1 MVNELIFRAADT
13 ATALEKVQTK
23 LGEDAFIIGIKNVG
37 SFVEIT
43 ASIEPPKKRPV
54 KNSRD
59 AERWLKSAK
68 TSLDDFRQQRQSSD
82 LDADTTLDL
91 SALSKAIEASSLT
104 QTDELAPAKPVAA
117 RGESAADGAPEVQTE
132 AEIGDSAPAS
142 LFDDLENENA
152 SISAPAPAPEDIRAD
167 GATSLGFEAAAP
179 DNVSSEKKSA
189 HSTSLESNAPGLGF
203 GDLLAIGL
211 SSKFIKSEIKISEFE
226 GAIEKDALLDRLVE
240 IFIDPKAA
248 ELFQPTQ
255 NVVFIGP
262 PGSGK
267 STLIAGLM
275 QNITQQS
282 NEKPQVLHVS
292 DEVLFETDRLSF
304 YARILN
310 FPQIRQKTC
319 TSSNILAPQAQI
331 SEIAWEKHPE
341 FCAVFKRDGQIFS
354 HVHVVMVLPAEMNT
368 DSMDEILRVSP
379 SNLSVIFN
387 KCDYGRASPKQL
399 MSLYNRGGKIAAL
412 TGDPSLRSDL
422 KAVDAQTLRV
432 FFEYILPV

>member
-68 TSLDDFRQQRQSSD
+68 TSLDDFRQQRQTSD

-91 SALSKAIEASSLT
+91 SALSKAIEANSLT

-117 RGESAADGAPEVQTE
+117 RADSAADGAPDIQTD
-132 AEIGDSAPAS
+132 AKIGDPSPAS
-142 LFDDLENENA
+142 LFDDVENKTA
-152 SISAPAPAPEDIRAD
+152 PISGPAPEETQAD
-167 GATSLGFEAAAP
+167 GATPLGFEKAAP
-179 DNVSSEKKSA
+179 ANLPSEKKSA
-189 HSTSLESNAPGLGF
+189 HAASLESNAPGLSF

-211 SSKFIKSEIKISEFE
+211 SSEFIKAEIKISEFE

-248 ELFQPTQ
+248 ELFQPRQ

-282 NEKPQVLHVS
+282 SEKPQVLHVS
-292 DEVLFETDRLSF
+292 EEVLFETDRLSF
-304 YARILN
+304 YARVLN
-310 FPQIRQKTC
+310 FAQSRQKIC
-319 TSSNILAPQAQI
+319 GASNILAPQAQI

-354 HVHVVMVLPAEMNT
+354 HVHVVMVLPAEMNAG
-368 DSMDEILRVSP
+368 SMDEILRVSP
-379 SNLSVIFN
+379 ANLSVIFN

-399 MSLYNRGGKIAAL
+399 MSLYNRGGKVAAL
-412 TGDPSLRSDL
+412 TGDPSLQSDL
-422 KAVDAQTLRV
+422 KAVDAQTLRI

>member
-68 TSLDDFRQQRQSSD
+68 TSLDDFRQQRQTSD

-91 SALSKAIEASSLT
+91 SALSKAIEANSLT

-117 RGESAADGAPEVQTE
+117 RADSAADGAPDIQTD
-132 AEIGDSAPAS
+132 AKIGDPSPAS
-142 LFDDLENENA
+142 LFDDVENKTA
-152 SISAPAPAPEDIRAD
+152 PISGPAPEETQAD
-167 GATSLGFEAAAP
+167 GATPLGFEEAAP
-179 DNVSSEKKSA
+179 ANLPSEIKSA
-189 HSTSLESNAPGLGF
+189 HVASLESNTPRLSF

-211 SSKFIKSEIKISEFE
+211 SSEFIKAEIKISEFE

-248 ELFQPTQ
+248 ELFQPRQ

-282 NEKPQVLHVS
+282 SEKPQVLHVS
-292 DEVLFETDRLSF
+292 EEVLFETDRLSF
-304 YARILN
+304 YARVLN
-310 FPQIRQKTC
+310 FAQSRQKIC
-319 TSSNILAPQAQI
+319 SASNILAPQAQI

-354 HVHVVMVLPAEMNT
+354 HVHVVMVLPAEMNAG
-368 DSMDEILRVSP
+368 SMDEILRVSP
-379 SNLSVIFN
+379 ANLSVIFN

-399 MSLYNRGGKIAAL
+399 MSLYNRGGKVTAL
-412 TGDPSLRSDL
+412 TGDPSLQSDL
-422 KAVDAQTLRV
+422 KAVDAQTLRI

>member
-68 TSLDDFRQQRQSSD
+68 TSLDDFRQQRQTSD

-91 SALSKAIEASSLT
+91 SALSKAIEANSLT

-117 RGESAADGAPEVQTE
+117 RADSAADGAPDIQTD
-132 AEIGDSAPAS
+132 AKIGDPSPAS
-142 LFDDLENENA
+142 LFDDVENKTA
-152 SISAPAPAPEDIRAD
+152 PISGPAPEETQAD
-167 GATSLGFEAAAP
+167 GATPLGFEEAAP
-179 DNVSSEKKSA
+179 ANLPSEKKSA
-189 HSTSLESNAPGLGF
+189 HAASLESNAPGLSF

-211 SSKFIKSEIKISEFE
+211 SSEFIKAEIKISEFE

-248 ELFQPTQ
+248 ELFQPRQ

-282 NEKPQVLHVS
+282 SEKPQVLHVS
-292 DEVLFETDRLSF
+292 EEVLFETDRLSF
-304 YARILN
+304 YARVLN
-310 FPQIRQKTC
+310 FAQSRQKIC
-319 TSSNILAPQAQI
+319 SASNILAPQAQI

-354 HVHVVMVLPAEMNT
+354 HVHVVMILPAEMNAV
-368 DSMDEILRVSP
+368 SMDEILRVSP
-379 SNLSVIFN
+379 ANLSVIFN

-399 MSLYNRGGKIAAL
+399 MSLYNRGGKVAAL
-412 TGDPSLRSDL
+412 TGDPSLQSDL
-422 KAVDAQTLRV
+422 KAVDAQMLRI
-432 FFEYILPV
+432 FFEYVLPV

>member
-68 TSLDDFRQQRQSSD
+68 TSLDDFRQQRQTSD

-91 SALSKAIEASSLT
+91 SALSKAIEANSLT

-117 RGESAADGAPEVQTE
+117 RADSAADGAADIQTD
-132 AEIGDSAPAS
+132 AKIGDPSPAS
-142 LFDDLENENA
+142 LFDDVENKTA
-152 SISAPAPAPEDIRAD
+152 PISGPAPEETQAD
-167 GATSLGFEAAAP
+167 GATPLGFEKAAP
-179 DNVSSEKKSA
+179 ANLPSEKKSA
-189 HSTSLESNAPGLGF
+189 HAASLESNAPGLSF

-211 SSKFIKSEIKISEFE
+211 SSEFIKAEIKISEFE

-248 ELFQPTQ
+248 ELFQPRQ

-282 NEKPQVLHVS
+282 SEKPQVLHVS
-292 DEVLFETDRLSF
+292 EEVLFETDRLSF
-304 YARILN
+304 YARVLN
-310 FPQIRQKTC
+310 FAQSRQKIC
-319 TSSNILAPQAQI
+319 GASNILAPQAQI

-354 HVHVVMVLPAEMNT
+354 HVHVVMVLPAEMNAG
-368 DSMDEILRVSP
+368 SMDEILRVSP
-379 SNLSVIFN
+379 ANLSVIFN

-399 MSLYNRGGKIAAL
+399 MSLYNRGGKVAAL
-412 TGDPSLRSDL
+412 TGDPSLQSDL
-422 KAVDAQTLRV
+422 KAVDVQTLKI

>member
-82 LDADTTLDL
+82 LDADTMLDL
-91 SALSKAIEASSLT
+91 SALSKAIEVNSLT
-104 QTDELAPAKPVAA
+104 QKDDFAPIAALGDGAADGPTEAQTDSGSGDRDTPTSLDEAENKTASISRPATQEPQ
-117 RGESAADGAPEVQTE
+117 ADGAPPLDFEE
-132 AEIGDSAPAS
+132 AVTADLPIEKKPTLAAS
-142 LFDDLENENA
+142 L
-152 SISAPAPAPEDIRAD
+152 EDN
-167 GATSLGFEAAAP
+167 SLGM
-179 DNVSSEKKSA
+179 S
-189 HSTSLESNAPGLGF
+189 F

-211 SSKFIKSEIKISEFE
+211 SPEFIKAEIKISEFQ
-226 GAIEKDALLDRLVE
+226 GTIEKDALLDRLVE
-240 IFIDPKAA
+240 IFLDPKAT
-248 ELFQPTQ
+248 EVLQSGK

-262 PGSGK
+262 PGAGK

-275 QNITQQS
+275 QNITKQS
-282 NEKPQVLHVS
+282 REKPQVLHVS
-292 DEVLFETDRLSF
+292 EEVLFETDRLNF
-304 YARILN
+304 YARVLN
-310 FPQIRQKTC
+310 FAQMRQKKC
-319 TSSNILAPQAQI
+319 SASNILAPKAQI

-341 FCAVFKRDGQIFS
+341 FCAVFKRDGQIFP
-354 HVHVVMVLPAEMNT
+354 HVNVVMVLPAEINAV
-368 DSMDEILRVSP
+368 SMDEILRVSP

-412 TGDPSLRSDL
+412 TGDPSFQSGL
-422 KAVDAQTLRV
+422 KAVDRQTLRV

>member
-68 TSLDDFRQQRQSSD
+68 TSLDDFRQQRQTSD

-91 SALSKAIEASSLT
+91 SALSKAIEANSLT
-104 QTDELAPAKPVAA
+104 QTDEPASAKPVAA
-117 RGESAADGAPEVQTE
+117 RADSAADCAPDIQTD
-132 AEIGDSAPAS
+132 AKIGDPTPAS
-142 LFDDLENENA
+142 LFDDVENKTA
-152 SISAPAPAPEDIRAD
+152 PISWPAPEETQTD
-167 GATSLGFEAAAP
+167 GATPLGFEEATPANLP
-179 DNVSSEKKSA
+179 NEKKSA
-189 HSTSLESNAPGLGF
+189 HAASLESNAPRLGF

-211 SSKFIKSEIKISEFE
+211 SSEFIKTEIKISEFE

-248 ELFQPTQ
+248 ELFQPRQ

-282 NEKPQVLHVS
+282 SEKPQVLHVS
-292 DEVLFETDRLSF
+292 EEVLFETDRLSF
-304 YARILN
+304 YARLLN
-310 FPQIRQKTC
+310 FAQSRQKIC
-319 TSSNILAPQAQI
+319 SASNILAPQAQI

-354 HVHVVMVLPAEMNT
+354 HVHVVMVLPAEMNAG
-368 DSMDEILRVSP
+368 SMDEILRVSP
-379 SNLSVIFN
+379 ANLSVIFN

-399 MSLYNRGGKIAAL
+399 MSLYNRGGKVAAL
-412 TGDPSLRSDL
+412 TGDPSLQSDL
-422 KAVDAQTLRV
+422 KAVDVQTLKI

>member
-68 TSLDDFRQQRQSSD
+68 TSLDDFRQQRQTSD

-91 SALSKAIEASSLT
+91 SALSKAIEANSLT

-117 RGESAADGAPEVQTE
+117 RSDSAADSATDIQKD
-132 AEIGDSAPAS
+132 AEIGDLAPAS
-142 LFDDLENENA
+142 LFDDVENKTA
-152 SISAPAPAPEDIRAD
+152 PISGPAPEETQAD
-167 GATSLGFEAAAP
+167 GATPLGFEKAAP
-179 DNVSSEKKSA
+179 ANLPSEKKSA
-189 HSTSLESNAPGLGF
+189 HAASLESNAPGLGF

-211 SSKFIKSEIKISEFE
+211 SSEFIKAEIKISEFE

-248 ELFQPTQ
+248 ELFQPRQ

-282 NEKPQVLHVS
+282 SEKPQVLHVS
-292 DEVLFETDRLSF
+292 EEVLFETDRLSF
-304 YARILN
+304 YARLLN
-310 FPQIRQKTC
+310 FAQSRQKIC
-319 TSSNILAPQAQI
+319 SASNILAPQAQI

-354 HVHVVMVLPAEMNT
+354 HVHVVMVLPAEMNAG
-368 DSMDEILRVSP
+368 SMDEILRVSP
-379 SNLSVIFN
+379 TNLSVIFN

-399 MSLYNRGGKIAAL
+399 MSLYNRGGKVAAL
-412 TGDPSLRSDL
+412 TGDPSLQSDL
-422 KAVDAQTLRV
+422 KAVDVQTLKI

>member
-68 TSLDDFRQQRQSSD
+68 TSLDDFRQQRQTSD

-91 SALSKAIEASSLT
+91 SALSKAIEANSLT

-117 RGESAADGAPEVQTE
+117 RADSAADGAPDIQTD
-132 AEIGDSAPAS
+132 AKIGDPTPAS
-142 LFDDLENENA
+142 LFDDVENKTA
-152 SISAPAPAPEDIRAD
+152 PISWPAPEETQAN
-167 GATSLGFEAAAP
+167 GATPLGFEEAVPA
-179 DNVSSEKKSA
+179 NVPSETKSA
-189 HSTSLESNAPGLGF
+189 HAASLESNAPGLGF

-211 SSKFIKSEIKISEFE
+211 SSEFIKAEIKISEFE

-248 ELFQPTQ
+248 ELFQPRQ

-282 NEKPQVLHVS
+282 SEKPQVLHVS
-292 DEVLFETDRLSF
+292 EEVLFETDRLSF
-304 YARILN
+304 YARVLN
-310 FPQIRQKTC
+310 FAQSRQKIC
-319 TSSNILAPQAQI
+319 SASNILAPQAQI

-354 HVHVVMVLPAEMNT
+354 HVHVVMVLPAEMNAG
-368 DSMDEILRVSP
+368 SMDEILRVSP
-379 SNLSVIFN
+379 ANLSVIFN

-399 MSLYNRGGKIAAL
+399 MSLYNRGGKVAAL
-412 TGDPSLRSDL
+412 TGDPSLQSDL
-422 KAVDAQTLRV
+422 KAVDVQTLKI

>member
-68 TSLDDFRQQRQSSD
+68 TSLDDFRQQRQTSD

-91 SALSKAIEASSLT
+91 SALSKAIEANSLT

-117 RGESAADGAPEVQTE
+117 RADSAADGAPDIQTN
-132 AEIGDSAPAS
+132 AKIGDPSPAS
-142 LFDDLENENA
+142 LFDDVENKTA
-152 SISAPAPAPEDIRAD
+152 PISGPAPEETQAD
-167 GATSLGFEAAAP
+167 GATPLGFEKAAP
-179 DNVSSEKKSA
+179 ANLPSEKKSA
-189 HSTSLESNAPGLGF
+189 HAASLESNAPGLSF

-211 SSKFIKSEIKISEFE
+211 SSEFIKAEIKISEFE

-248 ELFQPTQ
+248 ELFQPRQ

-282 NEKPQVLHVS
+282 SEKPQVLHVS
-292 DEVLFETDRLSF
+292 EEVLFETDRLSF
-304 YARILN
+304 YARVLN
-310 FPQIRQKTC
+310 FAQSRQKIC
-319 TSSNILAPQAQI
+319 SASNILAPQEQI

-354 HVHVVMVLPAEMNT
+354 HVHVVMVLPAEMNAG
-368 DSMDEILRVSP
+368 SMDEILRISP
-379 SNLSVIFN
+379 ANLSVIFN

-399 MSLYNRGGKIAAL
+399 MSLYNRGGKVAAL
-412 TGDPSLRSDL
+412 TGDPSLQSDL
-422 KAVDAQTLRV
+422 KAVDVQTLRI

>member
-68 TSLDDFRQQRQSSD
+68 TSLDDFRQQRQTSD

-91 SALSKAIEASSLT
+91 SALSKAIEANSLT

-117 RGESAADGAPEVQTE
+117 RADSAADGAPDIQTD
-132 AEIGDSAPAS
+132 AKIGDPTPAS
-142 LFDDLENENA
+142 LFDDVENKTA
-152 SISAPAPAPEDIRAD
+152 PISGPAPEETQAD
-167 GATSLGFEAAAP
+167 GATPLGFEEAAP
-179 DNVSSEKKSA
+179 ANLPSEIKSA
-189 HSTSLESNAPGLGF
+189 HVASLESNTPRLSF

-211 SSKFIKSEIKISEFE
+211 SSEFIKAEIKISEFE

-248 ELFQPTQ
+248 ELFQPRQ

-282 NEKPQVLHVS
+282 SEKPQVLHVS
-292 DEVLFETDRLSF
+292 EEVLFETDRLSF
-304 YARILN
+304 YARVLN
-310 FPQIRQKTC
+310 FAQSRQKIC
-319 TSSNILAPQAQI
+319 SASNILAPQAQI

-354 HVHVVMVLPAEMNT
+354 HVHVVMVLPAEMNAG
-368 DSMDEILRVSP
+368 SMDEILRVSP
-379 SNLSVIFN
+379 ANLSVIFN

-399 MSLYNRGGKIAAL
+399 MSLYNRGGKVAAL
-412 TGDPSLRSDL
+412 TGDPSLQSDL
-422 KAVDAQTLRV
+422 KAVDVQTLKI

>member
-54 KNSRD
+54 KNSLD

-82 LDADTTLDL
+82 LDADTMLDL
-91 SALSKAIEASSLT
+91 SALSKAIEVNSLT
-104 QTDELAPAKPVAA
+104 QKDDFAPIEALGDGAADGTTETQTDLGNGDRDTPTSSDEAENKTTSISRPAT
-117 RGESAADGAPEVQTE
+117 EETQADGAPPLEFEE
-132 AEIGDSAPAS
+132 AVTADLPIEKKPTLAAS
-142 LFDDLENENA
+142 LDDN
-152 SISAPAPAPEDIRAD
+152 S
-167 GATSLGFEAAAP
+167 
-179 DNVSSEKKSA
+179 
-189 HSTSLESNAPGLGF
+189 PGMSF

-211 SSKFIKSEIKISEFE
+211 SPEFIKAEIKISEFQ
-226 GAIEKDALLDRLVE
+226 GTIEKDALLDRLVE
-240 IFIDPKAA
+240 IFLDPKGT
-248 ELFQPTQ
+248 EVLQSGK

-262 PGSGK
+262 PGAGK

-275 QNITQQS
+275 QNITKQS
-282 NEKPQVLHVS
+282 REKPQVLHVS
-292 DEVLFETDRLSF
+292 EEVLFETDRLSF
-304 YARILN
+304 YARVLN
-310 FPQIRQKTC
+310 FAQMRQKKC
-319 TSSNILAPQAQI
+319 SASNILAPKAQI

-341 FCAVFKRDGQIFS
+341 FCAVFKRDGQIFP
-354 HVHVVMVLPAEMNT
+354 HVNVVMVLPAEINAG
-368 DSMDEILRVSP
+368 SMDEILRVSP

-399 MSLYNRGGKIAAL
+399 MSLYNRGGKITAL
-412 TGDPSLRSDL
+412 TGDPSFQSGL
-422 KAVDAQTLRV
+422 KAVDTQTLRV

>member
-82 LDADTTLDL
+82 LDADTMLDL
-91 SALSKAIEASSLT
+91 SALSKAIEVNSLT
-104 QTDELAPAKPVAA
+104 QKDDFAPIAALGDGAADGPTEAQTDSGSGDRDTPTSLDEAENKTASISRPATQEPQ
-117 RGESAADGAPEVQTE
+117 ADGAPPLDFEE
-132 AEIGDSAPAS
+132 AVPADLPIEKKPTLAAS
-142 LFDDLENENA
+142 L
-152 SISAPAPAPEDIRAD
+152 EDN
-167 GATSLGFEAAAP
+167 SLGM
-179 DNVSSEKKSA
+179 S
-189 HSTSLESNAPGLGF
+189 F

-211 SSKFIKSEIKISEFE
+211 SPEFIKAEIKISQFQ
-226 GAIEKDALLDRLVE
+226 GTIEKDALLDRLVE
-240 IFIDPKAA
+240 IFLDPKAT
-248 ELFQPTQ
+248 EVLQSGK

-262 PGSGK
+262 PGAGK

-275 QNITQQS
+275 QNITKQS
-282 NEKPQVLHVS
+282 REKPQVLHVS
-292 DEVLFETDRLSF
+292 EEVLFETDRLSF
-304 YARILN
+304 YARVLN
-310 FPQIRQKTC
+310 FAQMRQKKC
-319 TSSNILAPQAQI
+319 SASNILAPKAQI

-341 FCAVFKRDGQIFS
+341 FCAVFKRDGQIFP
-354 HVHVVMVLPAEMNT
+354 HVNVVMVLPAEINAV
-368 DSMDEILRVSP
+368 SMDEILRVSP

-399 MSLYNRGGKIAAL
+399 MSLYNRGGKVAAL
-412 TGDPSLRSDL
+412 TGDPSLQSDL
-422 KAVDAQTLRV
+422 KAVDAQMLRI
-432 FFEYILPV
+432 FFEYVLPV

>member
-68 TSLDDFRQQRQSSD
+68 TSLDDFRQQRQTSD

-91 SALSKAIEASSLT
+91 SALSKAIEANSLT
-104 QTDELAPAKPVAA
+104 QTDGLALAKPVAA
-117 RGESAADGAPEVQTE
+117 RADSAADGAPDIQTD
-132 AEIGDSAPAS
+132 AKIGDPSPAS
-142 LFDDLENENA
+142 LFDDVENKTA
-152 SISAPAPAPEDIRAD
+152 PISGPAPEETQAD
-167 GATSLGFEAAAP
+167 GATPLGFEKAAP
-179 DNVSSEKKSA
+179 ANLPSEKKSA
-189 HSTSLESNAPGLGF
+189 HAASLESNAPGLSF

-211 SSKFIKSEIKISEFE
+211 SSEFIKAEIKISEFE

-248 ELFQPTQ
+248 ELFQPRQ

-282 NEKPQVLHVS
+282 SEKPQVLHVS
-292 DEVLFETDRLSF
+292 EEVLFETDRLSF
-304 YARILN
+304 YARVLN
-310 FPQIRQKTC
+310 FAQSRQKIC
-319 TSSNILAPQAQI
+319 SASNILAPQAQI

-354 HVHVVMVLPAEMNT
+354 HVHVVMVLPAEMNAG
-368 DSMDEILRVSP
+368 SMDEILRVSP
-379 SNLSVIFN
+379 ANLSVIFN

-399 MSLYNRGGKIAAL
+399 MSLYNRGGKVAAL
-412 TGDPSLRSDL
+412 TGDPSLQSDL
-422 KAVDAQTLRV
+422 KAVDVQTLKI

>member
-43 ASIEPPKKRPV
+43 ASIEQPKKRLV

-68 TSLDDFRQQRQSSD
+68 TSLDDFRQQRQTSD

-91 SALSKAIEASSLT
+91 SALSKAIEANSLT

-117 RGESAADGAPEVQTE
+117 RADSAADGAPDIQTD
-132 AEIGDSAPAS
+132 AKIGDPSPAS
-142 LFDDLENENA
+142 LFDDVENKTA
-152 SISAPAPAPEDIRAD
+152 PISGPAPEETQAD
-167 GATSLGFEAAAP
+167 GATPLGFEEAAP
-179 DNVSSEKKSA
+179 ANLPSEKKSA
-189 HSTSLESNAPGLGF
+189 HAASLESNAPGLSF

-211 SSKFIKSEIKISEFE
+211 SSEFIKAEIKISEFE

-248 ELFQPTQ
+248 ELFQPRQ

-282 NEKPQVLHVS
+282 SEKPQVLHVS
-292 DEVLFETDRLSF
+292 EEVLFETDRLSF
-304 YARILN
+304 YARVLN
-310 FPQIRQKTC
+310 FAQSRQKIC
-319 TSSNILAPQAQI
+319 SASNILAPQAQI

-354 HVHVVMVLPAEMNT
+354 HVHVVMVLPAEMNAG
-368 DSMDEILRVSP
+368 SMDEILRVSP
-379 SNLSVIFN
+379 ANLSVIFN

-399 MSLYNRGGKIAAL
+399 MSLYNRGGKVAAL
-412 TGDPSLRSDL
+412 TGDPSLQSDL
-422 KAVDAQTLRV
+422 KAVDVQTLKI

>member
-82 LDADTTLDL
+82 LDADTMLDL
-91 SALSKAIEASSLT
+91 SALSKAIEVNSLT
-104 QTDELAPAKPVAA
+104 QKDDFAPIAALGDGAADGPTEAQTDSGSGDRDTPTSLDEAENKTASISRPATQEPQ
-117 RGESAADGAPEVQTE
+117 ADGAPPLDFEE
-132 AEIGDSAPAS
+132 AVPADLPIEKKPTLAAS
-142 LFDDLENENA
+142 L
-152 SISAPAPAPEDIRAD
+152 EDN
-167 GATSLGFEAAAP
+167 S
-179 DNVSSEKKSA
+179 
-189 HSTSLESNAPGLGF
+189 PGMSF

-211 SSKFIKSEIKISEFE
+211 SPEFIKAEIKISEFQ
-226 GAIEKDALLDRLVE
+226 GTIEKDALLDRLVE
-240 IFIDPKAA
+240 IFLDPKAT
-248 ELFQPTQ
+248 EVLQSGK

-262 PGSGK
+262 PGAGK

-275 QNITQQS
+275 QNITKQS
-282 NEKPQVLHVS
+282 REKPQVLHVS
-292 DEVLFETDRLSF
+292 EEVLFETDRLSF
-304 YARILN
+304 YARVLN
-310 FPQIRQKTC
+310 FAQMRQKKC
-319 TSSNILAPQAQI
+319 SASNILAPKAQI

-341 FCAVFKRDGQIFS
+341 FCAVFKRDGQIFP
-354 HVHVVMVLPAEMNT
+354 HVNVVMVLPAEINAV
-368 DSMDEILRVSP
+368 SMDEILRVSP

-399 MSLYNRGGKIAAL
+399 MSLYNRGGKVAAL
-412 TGDPSLRSDL
+412 TGDPSLQSDL
-422 KAVDAQTLRV
+422 KAVDAQTLRI
-432 FFEYILPV
+432 FFEYVLPV

>member
-68 TSLDDFRQQRQSSD
+68 TSLDDFRQQRQTSD

-91 SALSKAIEASSLT
+91 SALSKAIEANSLT

-117 RGESAADGAPEVQTE
+117 RADSAADGAPDIQTDTK
-132 AEIGDSAPAS
+132 IGDPSPAS
-142 LFDDLENENA
+142 LFDDVENKTA
-152 SISAPAPAPEDIRAD
+152 PISGPAPEETQAD
-167 GATSLGFEAAAP
+167 GATPLGFEKAAP
-179 DNVSSEKKSA
+179 ANLPSEKKSA
-189 HSTSLESNAPGLGF
+189 HAASLESNAPGLSF

-211 SSKFIKSEIKISEFE
+211 SSEFIKAEIKISEFE

-248 ELFQPTQ
+248 ELFQPRQ

-282 NEKPQVLHVS
+282 SEKPQVLHVS
-292 DEVLFETDRLSF
+292 EEVLFETDRLSF
-304 YARILN
+304 YARVLN
-310 FPQIRQKTC
+310 FAQSRQKIC
-319 TSSNILAPQAQI
+319 SASNILAPQAQI

-354 HVHVVMVLPAEMNT
+354 HVHVVMVLPAEMNAG
-368 DSMDEILRVSP
+368 SMDEILRVSP
-379 SNLSVIFN
+379 ANLSVIFN

-399 MSLYNRGGKIAAL
+399 MSLYNRGGKVAAL
-412 TGDPSLRSDL
+412 TGDPSLQSDL
-422 KAVDAQTLRV
+422 KAVDAQTLRI

>member
-68 TSLDDFRQQRQSSD
+68 TSLDDFRQQRQTSD
-82 LDADTTLDL
+82 LEADTTLDL
-91 SALSKAIEASSLT
+91 SALSKAIEANSLT

-117 RGESAADGAPEVQTE
+117 RADSAADGAPDIQTD
-132 AEIGDSAPAS
+132 AKIGDPSPAS
-142 LFDDLENENA
+142 LFDDVENKTA
-152 SISAPAPAPEDIRAD
+152 PISGPAPEETQAD
-167 GATSLGFEAAAP
+167 GATPLGFEKAAP
-179 DNVSSEKKSA
+179 ANLPSEKKSA
-189 HSTSLESNAPGLGF
+189 HAASLESNAPGLSF

-211 SSKFIKSEIKISEFE
+211 SSEFIKAEIKISEFE

-248 ELFQPTQ
+248 ELFQPRQ

-282 NEKPQVLHVS
+282 SEKPQVLHVS
-292 DEVLFETDRLSF
+292 EEVLFETDRLSF
-304 YARILN
+304 YARVLN
-310 FPQIRQKTC
+310 FAQSRQKIC
-319 TSSNILAPQAQI
+319 SASNILAPQAQI

-354 HVHVVMVLPAEMNT
+354 HVHVVMVLPAEMNAG
-368 DSMDEILRVSP
+368 SMDEILRVSP
-379 SNLSVIFN
+379 ANLSVIFN

-399 MSLYNRGGKIAAL
+399 MSLYNRGGKVAAL
-412 TGDPSLRSDL
+412 TGDPSLQSDL
-422 KAVDAQTLRV
+422 KAVDAQTLRI

>member
-68 TSLDDFRQQRQSSD
+68 TSLDDFRQQRQTSD

-91 SALSKAIEASSLT
+91 SALSKAIEANSLT

-117 RGESAADGAPEVQTE
+117 RADSAADGAPDIQTD
-132 AEIGDSAPAS
+132 AKIGDPSPAS
-142 LFDDLENENA
+142 LFDDVENKTA
-152 SISAPAPAPEDIRAD
+152 PISGPAPEETQAD
-167 GATSLGFEAAAP
+167 GATPLGFEKAAP
-179 DNVSSEKKSA
+179 ANLPSEKKSA
-189 HSTSLESNAPGLGF
+189 HSASLESNAPGLSF

-211 SSKFIKSEIKISEFE
+211 SSEFIKAEIKISEFE

-248 ELFQPTQ
+248 ELFQPRQ

-282 NEKPQVLHVS
+282 SEKPQVLHVS
-292 DEVLFETDRLSF
+292 EEVLFETDRLSF
-304 YARILN
+304 YARVLN
-310 FPQIRQKTC
+310 FAQSRQKIC
-319 TSSNILAPQAQI
+319 GASNILAPQAQI

-354 HVHVVMVLPAEMNT
+354 HVHVVMVLPAEMNAG
-368 DSMDEILRVSP
+368 SMDEILRVSP
-379 SNLSVIFN
+379 ANLSVIFN

-399 MSLYNRGGKIAAL
+399 MSLYNRGGKVAAL
-412 TGDPSLRSDL
+412 TGDPSLQSDL
-422 KAVDAQTLRV
+422 KAVDVKTLKI

>member
-68 TSLDDFRQQRQSSD
+68 TSLDDFRQQRQTSD

-91 SALSKAIEASSLT
+91 SALSKAIEANSLT

-117 RGESAADGAPEVQTE
+117 RSDSAADGATDIQKD
-132 AEIGDSAPAS
+132 AEIGDLAPAS
-142 LFDDLENENA
+142 LFDDVESKTA
-152 SISAPAPAPEDIRAD
+152 PISGPAPEETQAD
-167 GATSLGFEAAAP
+167 GATPLGFEEAAP
-179 DNVSSEKKSA
+179 ANLPSEIKSA
-189 HSTSLESNAPGLGF
+189 HVASLESNTPRLSF

-211 SSKFIKSEIKISEFE
+211 SSEFIKAEIKISEFE

-248 ELFQPTQ
+248 ELFQPRQ

-275 QNITQQS
+275 QNISQQS
-282 NEKPQVLHVS
+282 SEKPQVLHVS
-292 DEVLFETDRLSF
+292 EEVLFETDRLSF
-304 YARILN
+304 YARVLN
-310 FPQIRQKTC
+310 FAQSRQKIC
-319 TSSNILAPQAQI
+319 SASNILAPQSQI

-354 HVHVVMVLPAEMNT
+354 HVHVVMVLPAELNT

-379 SNLSVIFN
+379 ANLSVIFN

-399 MSLYNRGGKIAAL
+399 MSLYNRGGKVTAL
-412 TGDPSLRSDL
+412 TGDPSLQSDL
-422 KAVDAQTLRV
+422 KAVDAQTLRI

>member
-68 TSLDDFRQQRQSSD
+68 TSLDDFRQQRQTSD

-91 SALSKAIEASSLT
+91 SALSKAIEANSLT

-117 RGESAADGAPEVQTE
+117 RADSAADGAPDIQTD
-132 AEIGDSAPAS
+132 AKIGDPSPAS
-142 LFDDLENENA
+142 LLDDVENKT
-152 SISAPAPAPEDIRAD
+152 APNSGPAPEETQAD
-167 GATSLGFEAAAP
+167 GATPLGFEEAAP
-179 DNVSSEKKSA
+179 ANLPSEKKSA
-189 HSTSLESNAPGLGF
+189 HAASLESNAPGLGF

-211 SSKFIKSEIKISEFE
+211 SSEFIKSEIKISEFE

-248 ELFQPTQ
+248 ELFQPRQ

-282 NEKPQVLHVS
+282 SEKPQVLHVS
-292 DEVLFETDRLSF
+292 EEVLFETDRLSF
-304 YARILN
+304 YARVLN
-310 FPQIRQKTC
+310 FAQSRQKIC
-319 TSSNILAPQAQI
+319 SASNILAPQTQI

-354 HVHVVMVLPAEMNT
+354 HVHVVMVLPAEMNAG
-368 DSMDEILRVSP
+368 SMDEILRVSP
-379 SNLSVIFN
+379 ANLSVIFN

-399 MSLYNRGGKIAAL
+399 MSLYNRGGKVAAL
-412 TGDPSLRSDL
+412 TGDPSLQSDL
-422 KAVDAQTLRV
+422 KAVDVQTLRI

>member
-68 TSLDDFRQQRQSSD
+68 TSLDDFRQQRQTSD

-91 SALSKAIEASSLT
+91 SALSKAIEANSLT

-117 RGESAADGAPEVQTE
+117 RADSAADGAPDIQTD
-132 AEIGDSAPAS
+132 AKIGDPTPAS
-142 LFDDLENENA
+142 LFDDEENKTA
-152 SISAPAPAPEDIRAD
+152 LISGPAPEETQAD
-167 GATSLGFEAAAP
+167 GATPLGFEEAAP
-179 DNVSSEKKSA
+179 ANLPSEKKSA
-189 HSTSLESNAPGLGF
+189 HAANLESNAPGLGF

-211 SSKFIKSEIKISEFE
+211 SSEFIKAEIKISEFE

-248 ELFQPTQ
+248 ELFQPRQ

-282 NEKPQVLHVS
+282 SEKPQVLHVS
-292 DEVLFETDRLSF
+292 EEVLFETDRLSF
-304 YARILN
+304 YARVLN
-310 FPQIRQKTC
+310 FAQSRQKIC
-319 TSSNILAPQAQI
+319 SASNILAPQAQI

-354 HVHVVMVLPAEMNT
+354 HVHVVMVLPAEMNAG
-368 DSMDEILRVSP
+368 SMDEILRVSP
-379 SNLSVIFN
+379 ANLSVIFN

-399 MSLYNRGGKIAAL
+399 ISLYNRGGKVAAL
-412 TGDPSLRSDL
+412 TGDPSLQSDL
-422 KAVDAQTLRV
+422 KAVDVQTLKI

>member
-68 TSLDDFRQQRQSSD
+68 TSLDDFRQQRQTSD

-91 SALSKAIEASSLT
+91 SALSKAIEANSLT

-117 RGESAADGAPEVQTE
+117 RADSAADGAPDIQTD
-132 AEIGDSAPAS
+132 AKIGDPSPAS
-142 LFDDLENENA
+142 LFDDVENKTA
-152 SISAPAPAPEDIRAD
+152 PISGPAPEETQAD
-167 GATSLGFEAAAP
+167 GATPLGFEKAAP
-179 DNVSSEKKSA
+179 ANLPSEKKSA
-189 HSTSLESNAPGLGF
+189 HAASLQSNAPGLGF

-211 SSKFIKSEIKISEFE
+211 SSEFIKSEIKISEFE

-240 IFIDPKAA
+240 IFIDPKAT

-255 NVVFIGP
+255 NLVFIGP

-282 NEKPQVLHVS
+282 SEKPQVLHVS
-292 DEVLFETDRLSF
+292 EEVLFETDRLSF
-304 YARILN
+304 YARVLN
-310 FPQIRQKTC
+310 FAQSRQKIC
-319 TSSNILAPQAQI
+319 SASNILAPQAQI

-354 HVHVVMVLPAEMNT
+354 HVHVVMVLPAEMNAG
-368 DSMDEILRVSP
+368 SMDEILRVSP
-379 SNLSVIFN
+379 ANLSVIFN

-399 MSLYNRGGKIAAL
+399 MSLYNRGGKVAAL
-412 TGDPSLRSDL
+412 TGDPSLQSDL
-422 KAVDAQTLRV
+422 KAVDVQTLKI

>member
-68 TSLDDFRQQRQSSD
+68 TSLDDFRQQRQTSD

-91 SALSKAIEASSLT
+91 SALSKAIEANSLT

-117 RGESAADGAPEVQTE
+117 RADSAADGAPDIQTD
-132 AEIGDSAPAS
+132 AKIGDPTPAS
-142 LFDDLENENA
+142 LFDDEENKTA
-152 SISAPAPAPEDIRAD
+152 LISGPAPEETQAD
-167 GATSLGFEAAAP
+167 GATPLGFEEAAP
-179 DNVSSEKKSA
+179 ANLPSEKKSA
-189 HSTSLESNAPGLGF
+189 HAASLENKAPGLGF

-211 SSKFIKSEIKISEFE
+211 SSEFIKAEIKISEFE

-248 ELFQPTQ
+248 ELFQPRQ

-282 NEKPQVLHVS
+282 SEKPQVLHVS
-292 DEVLFETDRLSF
+292 EEVLFETDRLSF
-304 YARILN
+304 YARVLN
-310 FPQIRQKTC
+310 FAQSRQKIC
-319 TSSNILAPQAQI
+319 SASNILAPQAQI

-354 HVHVVMVLPAEMNT
+354 HVHVVMVLPAEMNAG
-368 DSMDEILRVSP
+368 SMDEILRVSP
-379 SNLSVIFN
+379 ANLSVIFN

-399 MSLYNRGGKIAAL
+399 MSLYNRGGKVAAL
-412 TGDPSLRSDL
+412 TGDPSLQSDL
-422 KAVDAQTLRV
+422 KAVDVQTLKI

>member
-68 TSLDDFRQQRQSSD
+68 TSLDDFRQQRQTSD

-91 SALSKAIEASSLT
+91 SALSKAIEANSLT
-104 QTDELAPAKPVAA
+104 QTDEPAPAKPVAA
-117 RGESAADGAPEVQTE
+117 RADSAADGAPDIQTD
-132 AEIGDSAPAS
+132 AKIGDPSPAS
-142 LFDDLENENA
+142 LFDDVENKTA
-152 SISAPAPAPEDIRAD
+152 PISGPAPEETQAD
-167 GATSLGFEAAAP
+167 GATPLGFKEAAPANLP
-179 DNVSSEKKSA
+179 SEKKSA
-189 HSTSLESNAPGLGF
+189 HAASLKSNAPGLSF

-211 SSKFIKSEIKISEFE
+211 SSEFIKAEIKISEFE

-248 ELFQPTQ
+248 ELFQPRQ

-282 NEKPQVLHVS
+282 SEKPQVLHVS
-292 DEVLFETDRLSF
+292 EEVLFETDRLSF
-304 YARILN
+304 YARVLN
-310 FPQIRQKTC
+310 FAQSRQKIC
-319 TSSNILAPQAQI
+319 SASNILAPQAQI

-354 HVHVVMVLPAEMNT
+354 HVHVVMVLPAEMNAG
-368 DSMDEILRVSP
+368 SMDEILRVSP
-379 SNLSVIFN
+379 ANLSVIFN

-399 MSLYNRGGKIAAL
+399 MSLYNRGGKVAAL
-412 TGDPSLRSDL
+412 TGDPSLQSDL
-422 KAVDAQTLRV
+422 KAVDVQTLKI

>member
-82 LDADTTLDL
+82 LDADTMLDL
-91 SALSKAIEASSLT
+91 SALSKAIEVNSLT
-104 QTDELAPAKPVAA
+104 QKDDFAPIAALGDGAADGPTEAQTDSGNGDRDTPTSLDEAENKTASISRPATQEPQ
-117 RGESAADGAPEVQTE
+117 ADGAPPLDFEE
-132 AEIGDSAPAS
+132 AVTADLPIEKKPTLAAS
-142 LFDDLENENA
+142 L
-152 SISAPAPAPEDIRAD
+152 EDN
-167 GATSLGFEAAAP
+167 S
-179 DNVSSEKKSA
+179 
-189 HSTSLESNAPGLGF
+189 PGMSF

-211 SSKFIKSEIKISEFE
+211 SPEFIKAEIKISEFQ
-226 GAIEKDALLDRLVE
+226 GTIEKDALLDRLVE
-240 IFIDPKAA
+240 IFLDPKAT
-248 ELFQPTQ
+248 EVLQSGK

-262 PGSGK
+262 PGAGK

-275 QNITQQS
+275 QNITKQS
-282 NEKPQVLHVS
+282 REKPQVLHVS
-292 DEVLFETDRLSF
+292 EEVMFETDRLSF
-304 YARILN
+304 YARVLN
-310 FPQIRQKTC
+310 FAQMRQKKC
-319 TSSNILAPQAQI
+319 SASNILAPKAQI

-341 FCAVFKRDGQIFS
+341 FCAVLKRDGQIFP
-354 HVHVVMVLPAEMNT
+354 HVNVVMVLPAEINVG
-368 DSMDEILRVSP
+368 SMDEILRVSP
-379 SNLSVIFN
+379 SNISVIFN

-412 TGDPSLRSDL
+412 TGDPSFQSGL
-422 KAVDAQTLRV
+422 KAVDTQTLRV

>member
-68 TSLDDFRQQRQSSD
+68 TSLDDFRQQRQTSD

-91 SALSKAIEASSLT
+91 SALSKAIEANSLT

-117 RGESAADGAPEVQTE
+117 RADSAADGAPDIQTD
-132 AEIGDSAPAS
+132 AKIGDPSPAS
-142 LFDDLENENA
+142 LFDDVENKTA
-152 SISAPAPAPEDIRAD
+152 PISGPAPEETQAA
-167 GATSLGFEAAAP
+167 GATPLGFEKAAP
-179 DNVSSEKKSA
+179 ANLPSEIKSA
-189 HSTSLESNAPGLGF
+189 HVASLESNTPRLSF

-211 SSKFIKSEIKISEFE
+211 SSEFIKAEIKISEFE

-248 ELFQPTQ
+248 ELFQPRQ

-282 NEKPQVLHVS
+282 SEKPQVLHVS
-292 DEVLFETDRLSF
+292 EEVLFETDRLSF
-304 YARILN
+304 YARVLN
-310 FPQIRQKTC
+310 FAQSRQKIC
-319 TSSNILAPQAQI
+319 SASNILAPQAQI

-354 HVHVVMVLPAEMNT
+354 HVHVVMVLPAEMNAG
-368 DSMDEILRVSP
+368 SMDEILRVSP
-379 SNLSVIFN
+379 ANLSVIFN

-399 MSLYNRGGKIAAL
+399 MSLYNRGGKVTAL
-412 TGDPSLRSDL
+412 TGDPSLQSDL
-422 KAVDAQTLRV
+422 KAVDVQTLKI

>member
-68 TSLDDFRQQRQSSD
+68 TSLDDFRQQRQTSD

-91 SALSKAIEASSLT
+91 SALSKAIEANSLT

-117 RGESAADGAPEVQTE
+117 RADSAADGAPDIQTD
-132 AEIGDSAPAS
+132 AKIGDPSPAS
-142 LFDDLENENA
+142 LFDDVENKTA
-152 SISAPAPAPEDIRAD
+152 PISGPAPEETQAD
-167 GATSLGFEAAAP
+167 GATPLGFEKAAP
-179 DNVSSEKKSA
+179 ANLPSEKKSA
-189 HSTSLESNAPGLGF
+189 HAASLESNAPGLSF

-211 SSKFIKSEIKISEFE
+211 SSEFIKAEIKISEFE

-248 ELFQPTQ
+248 ELFQPRQ

-262 PGSGK
+262 PGSGQ

-275 QNITQQS
+275 QNLPQQS
-282 NEKPQVLHVS
+282 SEKPQVLHVS
-292 DEVLFETDRLSF
+292 EEVLFETDRLSF
-304 YARILN
+304 YARVLN
-310 FPQIRQKTC
+310 FAQSRQKIC
-319 TSSNILAPQAQI
+319 SASNILAPQAQI

-354 HVHVVMVLPAEMNT
+354 HVHVVMVLPAEMNAG
-368 DSMDEILRVSP
+368 SMDEILRVSP
-379 SNLSVIFN
+379 ANLSVIFN

-399 MSLYNRGGKIAAL
+399 MSLYNRGGKVAAL
-412 TGDPSLRSDL
+412 TGDPSLQSDL
-422 KAVDAQTLRV
+422 KAVDVQTLKI

>member
-43 ASIEPPKKRPV
+43 ASIEPPKKKPV

-117 RGESAADGAPEVQTE
+117 RADSAADGAADIQTD
-132 AEIGDSAPAS
+132 AKIGDPSPAS
-142 LFDDLENENA
+142 LFDDVENKTA
-152 SISAPAPAPEDIRAD
+152 PISGPAPEETQAD
-167 GATSLGFEAAAP
+167 GATPLGFEKAAP
-179 DNVSSEKKSA
+179 ANLPSEKKSA
-189 HSTSLESNAPGLGF
+189 HAASLESNAPGLSF

-211 SSKFIKSEIKISEFE
+211 SSEFIKAEIKISEFE

-248 ELFQPTQ
+248 ELFQPRQ

-282 NEKPQVLHVS
+282 SEKPQVLHVS
-292 DEVLFETDRLSF
+292 EEVLFETDRLSF
-304 YARILN
+304 YARVLN
-310 FPQIRQKTC
+310 FAQSRQKIC
-319 TSSNILAPQAQI
+319 SASNILAPQAQI

-354 HVHVVMVLPAEMNT
+354 HVHVVMVLPAEMNAG
-368 DSMDEILRVSP
+368 SMDEILRVSP
-379 SNLSVIFN
+379 ANLSVIFN

-399 MSLYNRGGKIAAL
+399 MSLYNRGGKVAAL
-412 TGDPSLRSDL
+412 TGDPSLQSDL
-422 KAVDAQTLRV
+422 KAVDVQTLKI

>member
-68 TSLDDFRQQRQSSD
+68 TSLDDFRQQRQTSD

-91 SALSKAIEASSLT
+91 SALSKAIEANSLT

-117 RGESAADGAPEVQTE
+117 RADSAADGAPDIQTD
-132 AEIGDSAPAS
+132 AKIWDPSPAS
-142 LFDDLENENA
+142 LFDDVENKTA
-152 SISAPAPAPEDIRAD
+152 PISGPAPEETQAD
-167 GATSLGFEAAAP
+167 GATPLGFEKAAP
-179 DNVSSEKKSA
+179 ANLPSEKKSA
-189 HSTSLESNAPGLGF
+189 HAASLESNAPGLSF

-211 SSKFIKSEIKISEFE
+211 SSEFIKAEIKISEFE

-248 ELFQPTQ
+248 ELFQPRQ

-282 NEKPQVLHVS
+282 SEKPQVLHVS
-292 DEVLFETDRLSF
+292 EEVLFETDRLSF
-304 YARILN
+304 YARVLN
-310 FPQIRQKTC
+310 FAQSRQKIC
-319 TSSNILAPQAQI
+319 SASNILAPQAQI

-354 HVHVVMVLPAEMNT
+354 HVHVVMVLPAEMNAG
-368 DSMDEILRVSP
+368 SMDEILRVSP
-379 SNLSVIFN
+379 ANLSVIFN

-399 MSLYNRGGKIAAL
+399 MSLYNRGGKVAAL
-412 TGDPSLRSDL
+412 TGDPSLQSDL
-422 KAVDAQTLRV
+422 KAVDVQTLKI

>member
-68 TSLDDFRQQRQSSD
+68 TSLDDFRQQRQTSD

-91 SALSKAIEASSLT
+91 SALSKAIEANSLT

-117 RGESAADGAPEVQTE
+117 RADSAADGAPDIQTDTK
-132 AEIGDSAPAS
+132 IGDPSPAS
-142 LFDDLENENA
+142 LFDDVENKTA
-152 SISAPAPAPEDIRAD
+152 PISGLTPEETQAD
-167 GATSLGFEAAAP
+167 GATPLGFEEAAP
-179 DNVSSEKKSA
+179 ANLPSEKKSA
-189 HSTSLESNAPGLGF
+189 HAASLESNAPGLGF

-211 SSKFIKSEIKISEFE
+211 SSEFIKAEIKISEFE

-248 ELFQPTQ
+248 ELFQPRQ

-282 NEKPQVLHVS
+282 SEKPQVLHVS
-292 DEVLFETDRLSF
+292 EEVLFETDRLSF
-304 YARILN
+304 YARVLN
-310 FPQIRQKTC
+310 FAQSRQKIC
-319 TSSNILAPQAQI
+319 SASNILAPQAQI

-354 HVHVVMVLPAEMNT
+354 HVHVVMVLPAEMNAG
-368 DSMDEILRVSP
+368 SMDEILRVSP
-379 SNLSVIFN
+379 ANLSVIFN

-399 MSLYNRGGKIAAL
+399 MSLYNRGGKVAAL
-412 TGDPSLRSDL
+412 TGDPSLQSDL
-422 KAVDAQTLRV
+422 KAVDVQTLRI

>member
-68 TSLDDFRQQRQSSD
+68 TSLDDFRQQRQTSD

-91 SALSKAIEASSLT
+91 SALSKAIEANSLT

-117 RGESAADGAPEVQTE
+117 PADSAADGAPDIQTNTK
-132 AEIGDSAPAS
+132 IGDPSPAS
-142 LFDDLENENA
+142 LFDDVENKTA
-152 SISAPAPAPEDIRAD
+152 PISGPAPEETQAD
-167 GATSLGFEAAAP
+167 GATPLGFEKAAP
-179 DNVSSEKKSA
+179 ANLPSEKKSA
-189 HSTSLESNAPGLGF
+189 HAASLESNAPGLSF

-211 SSKFIKSEIKISEFE
+211 SSEFIKAEIKISEFE

-248 ELFQPTQ
+248 ELFQPRQ

-282 NEKPQVLHVS
+282 SEKPQVLHVS
-292 DEVLFETDRLSF
+292 EEVLFETDRLSF
-304 YARILN
+304 YARVLN
-310 FPQIRQKTC
+310 FAQSRQKIC
-319 TSSNILAPQAQI
+319 SASNILAPQAQI

-354 HVHVVMVLPAEMNT
+354 HVHVVMVLPAEMNAG
-368 DSMDEILRVSP
+368 SMDEILRVSP
-379 SNLSVIFN
+379 ANLSVIFN

-399 MSLYNRGGKIAAL
+399 MSLYNRGGKVAAL
-412 TGDPSLRSDL
+412 TGDPSLQSDL
-422 KAVDAQTLRV
+422 KAVDVQTLKI

>member
-68 TSLDDFRQQRQSSD
+68 TSLDDFRQQRQTSD

-91 SALSKAIEASSLT
+91 SALSKAIEANSLT

-117 RGESAADGAPEVQTE
+117 RADSAADGAPDIQTD
-132 AEIGDSAPAS
+132 AKIGDPSPAS
-142 LFDDLENENA
+142 LFDDVENKTA
-152 SISAPAPAPEDIRAD
+152 PISGPAPEETQAD
-167 GATSLGFEAAAP
+167 GAKPLGFEKAAP
-179 DNVSSEKKSA
+179 ANLPSEKKSA
-189 HSTSLESNAPGLGF
+189 HAASLESNAPGLSF

-211 SSKFIKSEIKISEFE
+211 SSEFIKAEIKISEFE

-248 ELFQPTQ
+248 ELFQPRQ

-282 NEKPQVLHVS
+282 SEKPQVLHVS
-292 DEVLFETDRLSF
+292 EEVLFETDRLSF
-304 YARILN
+304 YARVLN
-310 FPQIRQKTC
+310 FAQSRQKIC
-319 TSSNILAPQAQI
+319 SASNILAPQAQI

-354 HVHVVMVLPAEMNT
+354 HVHVVMVLPAEMNAG
-368 DSMDEILRVSP
+368 SMDEILRVSP
-379 SNLSVIFN
+379 KNLSVIFN

-399 MSLYNRGGKIAAL
+399 MSLYNRGGKVAAL
-412 TGDPSLRSDL
+412 TGDPSLQSIKD
-422 KAVDAQTLRV
+422 DPC
-432 FFEYILPV
+432 YC

>member
-91 SALSKAIEASSLT
+91 SALSKAIEANSLT

-117 RGESAADGAPEVQTE
+117 RGESAADGASDVQTN
-132 AEIGDSAPAS
+132 AQIGDPAPAS
-142 LFDDLENENA
+142 LFDDLENETA
-152 SISAPAPAPEDIRAD
+152 SISAPTPEDIRAD
-167 GATSLGFEAAAP
+167 GATSLGFEEAAP
-179 DNVSSEKKSA
+179 ANVSSEKKSA
-189 HSTSLESNAPGLGF
+189 HAASLESNAPGLGF

-211 SSKFIKSEIKISEFE
+211 SSEFIKSEIKISEFE

-240 IFIDPKAA
+240 IFIDPKAT

-255 NVVFIGP
+255 NLVFIGP

-292 DEVLFETDRLSF
+292 EEVLFETDRLSF
-304 YARILN
+304 YARVLN
-310 FPQIRQKTC
+310 FVQMRQKKCST
-319 TSSNILAPQAQI
+319 SNILAPQAQI

-354 HVHVVMVLPAEMNT
+354 HVHVVMVLPAEMNAG
-368 DSMDEILRVSP
+368 SMDEILRVSP
-379 SNLSVIFN
+379 ANLSVIFN

-412 TGDPSLRSDL
+412 TGDPSFQSGL
-422 KAVDAQTLRV
+422 KAVDTQTLRV

>member
-68 TSLDDFRQQRQSSD
+68 TSLDDFRQQRQTSD

-91 SALSKAIEASSLT
+91 SALSKAIEANSLT

-117 RGESAADGAPEVQTE
+117 RADSAADGAPDIQTD
-132 AEIGDSAPAS
+132 AKIGDPTPAS
-142 LFDDLENENA
+142 LFDDVENKTA
-152 SISAPAPAPEDIRAD
+152 PISWPAPEETQAN
-167 GATSLGFEAAAP
+167 GATPLGFEEAVPA
-179 DNVSSEKKSA
+179 NVPSETKSA
-189 HSTSLESNAPGLGF
+189 HAASLENKAPGLGF

-211 SSKFIKSEIKISEFE
+211 SSEFIKAEIKISEFE

-248 ELFQPTQ
+248 ELFQPRQ

-282 NEKPQVLHVS
+282 SEKPQVLHVS
-292 DEVLFETDRLSF
+292 EEVLFETDRLSF
-304 YARILN
+304 YARVLN
-310 FPQIRQKTC
+310 FAQSRQKIC
-319 TSSNILAPQAQI
+319 SASNILAPQAQI

-354 HVHVVMVLPAEMNT
+354 HVHVVMVLPAEMNAG
-368 DSMDEILRVSP
+368 SMDEILRVSP
-379 SNLSVIFN
+379 ANLSVIFN

-399 MSLYNRGGKIAAL
+399 MSLYNRGGKVAAL
-412 TGDPSLRSDL
+412 TGDPSLQSDL
-422 KAVDAQTLRV
+422 KAVDVQTLKI

>member
-68 TSLDDFRQQRQSSD
+68 TSLDDFRQQRQTSD

-91 SALSKAIEASSLT
+91 SALSKAIEANSLT

-117 RGESAADGAPEVQTE
+117 RADSAADGAPDIQTD
-132 AEIGDSAPAS
+132 AKIGDPSPAS
-142 LFDDLENENA
+142 LFDDVENKTA
-152 SISAPAPAPEDIRAD
+152 PISGPAPEETQAD
-167 GATSLGFEAAAP
+167 GATPLGFEEAAP
-179 DNVSSEKKSA
+179 ANLPSQKKSA
-189 HSTSLESNAPGLGF
+189 YAASLESNAPGLGF

-211 SSKFIKSEIKISEFE
+211 SSEFIKTEIKISEFK

-248 ELFQPTQ
+248 ELFQPRQ

-275 QNITQQS
+275 QNITQKS
-282 NEKPQVLHVS
+282 SEKPQVLHLCE
-292 DEVLFETDRLSF
+292 EVLFETDRLSF
-304 YARILN
+304 YARLLN
-310 FPQIRQKTC
+310 FAQSRQKIC
-319 TSSNILAPQAQI
+319 SASKILAPQAQI

-341 FCAVFKRDGQIFS
+341 FCALFKRDGQMFS
-354 HVHVVMVLPAEMNT
+354 HVHVVLVLPAEMNT
-368 DSMDEILRVSP
+368 NSMDEILRVSP
-379 SNLSVIFN
+379 TNLSVIFN

-399 MSLYNRGGKIAAL
+399 MSLYNRGGKVAAL
-412 TGDPSLRSDL
+412 TGDPSLQSDL
-422 KAVDAQTLRV
+422 KALDRQTLRI
-432 FFEYILPV
+432 FFEYILPI

>member
-68 TSLDDFRQQRQSSD
+68 TSLDDFRQQRQTSD

-91 SALSKAIEASSLT
+91 SALSKAIEANSLT

-117 RGESAADGAPEVQTE
+117 RADSAADGAPDIQTD
-132 AEIGDSAPAS
+132 AKIGDPSPAS
-142 LFDDLENENA
+142 LFDDVENKTA
-152 SISAPAPAPEDIRAD
+152 PISGPAPEETQAD
-167 GATSLGFEAAAP
+167 GATPLGFEEAAP
-179 DNVSSEKKSA
+179 ANLPSEIKSA
-189 HSTSLESNAPGLGF
+189 HVASLESNTPRLSF

-211 SSKFIKSEIKISEFE
+211 SSEFIKAEIKISEFE

-248 ELFQPTQ
+248 ELFQPRQ

-275 QNITQQS
+275 QNITHQS
-282 NEKPQVLHVS
+282 SEKPQVLHVS
-292 DEVLFETDRLSF
+292 EEVLFETDRLSF
-304 YARILN
+304 YARVLN
-310 FPQIRQKTC
+310 FAQSRQKIC
-319 TSSNILAPQAQI
+319 SASNILAPQAQI

-354 HVHVVMVLPAEMNT
+354 HVHVVMVLPAEMNAG
-368 DSMDEILRVSP
+368 SMDEILRVSP
-379 SNLSVIFN
+379 ANLSVIFN

-399 MSLYNRGGKIAAL
+399 MSLYNRGGKVAAL
-412 TGDPSLRSDL
+412 TGDPSLQSDL
-422 KAVDAQTLRV
+422 KAVDVQTLKI

>member
-68 TSLDDFRQQRQSSD
+68 NSLDDFRHQRQTSD

-91 SALSKAIEASSLT
+91 SALSKAIEANSLT
-104 QTDELAPAKPVAA
+104 LTDALAPAKPVAA
-117 RGESAADGAPEVQTE
+117 CGDSTTDGAPDIQTDTQ
-132 AEIGDSAPAS
+132 IGDPAPAS
-142 LFDDLENENA
+142 LFDDVENKTA
-152 SISAPAPAPEDIRAD
+152 PISGPAPEETQAD
-167 GATSLGFEAAAP
+167 GATPLGFEEAAP
-179 DNVSSEKKSA
+179 ANLPSEKKSA
-189 HSTSLESNAPGLGF
+189 HAASLESNAPGLGF

-211 SSKFIKSEIKISEFE
+211 SSEFIKSEIKISEFE

-248 ELFQPTQ
+248 ELFQPRQ

-282 NEKPQVLHVS
+282 SEKPQVLHVS
-292 DEVLFETDRLSF
+292 EEVLFETDRLSF
-304 YARILN
+304 YARLLN
-310 FPQIRQKTC
+310 FPQSRQKIC
-319 TSSNILAPQAQI
+319 SASNILAPQAQI

-368 DSMDEILRVSP
+368 GSMDEILRVSP
-379 SNLSVIFN
+379 TNLSVIFN

-399 MSLYNRGGKIAAL
+399 MSLYNRGGKVAAL
-412 TGDPSLRSDL
+412 TGDPSLQSDL
-422 KAVDAQTLRV
+422 KAVDVQTLKI

>member
-68 TSLDDFRQQRQSSD
+68 TSLDDFRQQRQTSD

-91 SALSKAIEASSLT
+91 SALSKAIEANSLT

-117 RGESAADGAPEVQTE
+117 RADSAADGAPDIQTD
-132 AEIGDSAPAS
+132 AKIGDPSPAS
-142 LFDDLENENA
+142 LFDDVENKTA
-152 SISAPAPAPEDIRAD
+152 PISGPAPEETQAD
-167 GATSLGFEAAAP
+167 GATPLGFEKAAP
-179 DNVSSEKKSA
+179 ANLPSEKKSA
-189 HSTSLESNAPGLGF
+189 HAASLESNAPGLSF

-211 SSKFIKSEIKISEFE
+211 SSEFIKAEIKISEFE

-248 ELFQPTQ
+248 ELFQPRQ

-275 QNITQQS
+275 QIITQQS
-282 NEKPQVLHVS
+282 SEKPQVLHVS
-292 DEVLFETDRLSF
+292 EEVLFETDRLSF
-304 YARILN
+304 YARVLN
-310 FPQIRQKTC
+310 FAQSRQKIC
-319 TSSNILAPQAQI
+319 SASNILAPQAQI

-341 FCAVFKRDGQIFS
+341 FCAVFKRDRQIFS
-354 HVHVVMVLPAEMNT
+354 HVHVVMVLPAEMNAG
-368 DSMDEILRVSP
+368 SMDEILRVSP
-379 SNLSVIFN
+379 ANLSVIFN

-399 MSLYNRGGKIAAL
+399 MSLYNRGGKVAAL
-412 TGDPSLRSDL
+412 TGDPSLQSDL
-422 KAVDAQTLRV
+422 KAVDVQTLKI